1 MTPKQTSLYW
11 RLWQA
16 ARVEMHWRM
25 IKGRLQIDRSQL
37 NEEGERVVEIATARA
52 KQAHSAPTLE
62 DLRHGVHIVAL
73 GHDCSSKEIKP
84 RDEFDRVKALLG
96 LLAKPE
102 SLDAIKEW
110 QHCKTQG
117 TMRRV
122 AHAIRQ
128 CPPEYVDRICVD
140 RFGIRDWRN
149 LSEPQQRQLAM
160 TLKNRSPR
168 HAAA

>member
-25 IKGRLQIDRSQL
+25 IKGRLQIERSQL
-37 NEEGERVVEIATARA
+37 NEEGSRVVEAATARA
-52 KQAHSAPTLE
+52 KREHRAPTLD

-102 SLDAIKEW
+102 SLEAITEW
-110 QHCKTQG
+110 QDCRKRG
-117 TMRRV
+117 TLRRL
-122 AHAIRQ
+122 AHAIRNV
-128 CPPEYVDRICVD
+128 PPEYVESICVD
-140 RFGIRDWRN
+140 RFGTRDWRN
-149 LSEPQQRQLAM
+149 LSDQDQHRLVM
-160 TLKNRSPR
+160 ILKNRNPE
-168 HAAA
+168 HAEA